1 MPSVPRLDTQPR
13 PNQDQLVCNT
23 AFVQLF
29 NRAPSEQP
37 IRHFRQFFP
46 TNRYLSPI
54 SADGPIWPL
63 LLTLV
68 VVEACSSCGDDNGN
82 GRECRGG
89 NRKVVEWLS
98 VVAWILVEWLLVV
111 V

>member
-1 MPSVPRLDTQPR
+1 MSI
-13 PNQDQLVCNT
+13 C
-23 AFVQLF
+23 
-29 NRAPSEQP
+29 
-37 IRHFRQFFP
+37 
-46 TNRYLSPI
+46 
-54 SADGPIWPL
+54 PL

-68 VVEACSSCGDDNGN
+68 VVEARSSCGDDNGN

-98 VVAWILVEWLLVV
+98 VVAWILVERLLVV

>member
-1 MPSVPRLDTQPR
+1 MPLAPRLDIQPR
-13 PNQDQLVCNT
+13 LNHDHLVCDN
-23 AFVQLF
+23 AVVRLL
-29 NRAPSEQP
+29 NRVLSEQA
-37 IRHFRQFFP
+37 IRHFSPFSSM
-46 TNRYLSPI
+46 NCYLSPI
-54 SADGPIWPL
+54 SPDGPICPL
-63 LLTLV
+63 LFTLV
-68 VVEACSSCGDDNGN
+68 VVEARSSCGDDNGN